1 MIEYKPTM
9 KAKVDDH
16 IKVFQSTRDR

>member
-16 IKVFQSTRDR
+16 IKVFQSKRDR